1 MVKHLVKAI
10 FCITLLTFAGV
21 VVNAQSF
28 GEIKGTVV
36 DSAGAAIAGATVEV
50 TNEST
55 GDKTTVTTGDNGTF
69 TVAKLIP
76 GSYTVVASQSNFASA
91 TTTKV
96 VVSVSFSTPVDM
108 MLNPAGGENV
118 VNVSSG
124 DAATTLNTTDQ
135 QLSTIIDSKKLLELP
150 LLGRDPNALILLAP
164 GSSQTD
170 SGLGGFSVNGQRER
184 NNNFRV
190 DGADNNDTDVPGI
203 PGGLATPNIDATQ
216 EFRVITSNFN
226 AEYGRNSGATI
237 LIATKNGTN
246 DFHGGAYIYYRSDR
260 FSARDFFD
268 ISGEADPLQ
277 RKQFGVSIGG
287 PIKKD
292 KAFFFFNYEGDR
304 FIQGSQQTRVVPSAA
319 ARLGILNTPAPTPGC
334 ESCFGTLDIRPTGAN
349 NITGLIFGTA
359 NYPFSPAI
367 LQIINRLYPLGNAG
381 DGPIP
386 GVFDS
391 YKFGFNFDQH
401 VDSINT
407 RVDYQLNQKHTLV
420 TSYGY
425 LKGDYSLFADTF
437 PGLGDGGDTPQR
449 SHVFQASLVS
459 TFSPT
464 LINEFRFGYNKLF
477 AAFNGPGDGKASTT
491 IDDTIRTAFQ
501 ASGLPVPVNL
511 GQRNGATMNL
521 GGGGISAL
529 VGFDTQFRNSGTTA
543 VTDSFT
549 WIRGNHTMKFGGEYS
564 WIHSDGPTNFG
575 RAETLNFNVPG
586 IFGVPL
592 VADNMGNAVPF
603 NTAAGATINAY
614 LSFLS
619 GLVANQAQSQY
630 FDKAGQR
637 RASDERQFRVREWSL
652 FWQDNW
658 RVRPNFTLNFGIRYE
673 EKGVPWEVN
682 GLLSN
687 LVNDPSFGNP
697 SPQGFE
703 FITVGKGSDNPDI
716 PLYEDDKNNFAPRF
730 GFNYS
735 PDFKTG
741 WISKLTGGP
750 GQTSIRGGYGVF
762 YDRVFGNLF
771 SNARGNLPFQ
781 FDFNVFPPESNPDP
795 ILPNIPR
802 PPQLVPTRFVFG
814 ARLDLDGPLLSP
826 VIFPRAGNNQFQTK
840 FATPYTQSWNF
851 GFQRQLGNAFLIE
864 ADYVG
869 NKGTNLLRVI
879 DGNMSSIRRAN
890 VMLGL
895 SQTITTSLTTNIL
908 RGSLHSAF
916 IQPALNLSI
925 GHSTYNALQTRITK
939 SLTNSKY
946 GLGYLQA
953 AYTYGHALDNAT
965 DPLVPT
971 LPGNAERAFPRDSSG
986 FVGGFN
992 DPERGSSGY
1001 DIRHRLV
1008 FNFVYELPI
1017 NRSGALGKY
1026 LFNGWTISGIEA
1038 IQSGSPYSIFANGAD
1053 TQGTG
1058 LSSRAYFA
1066 GPNNALSPTPAD
1078 LQNPRTQVGP
1088 SRSLFVG
1095 PPCTT
1100 AAQVNCVR
1108 LAFQQGTVPRGYLVG
1123 PAFHKTDFSI
1133 IKKIPITERY
1143 KISLR
1148 ADFFNA
1154 FNRVNFSLPV
1164 SDVNS
1169 QFFGQA
1175 FSTRGGDAGRPRIIQ
1190 FVGRFE
1196 F

>member
-1 MVKHLVKAI
+1 MVKHLVRAI
-10 FCITLLTFAGV
+10 FCITLLTFMGV
-21 VVNAQSF
+21 VANAQSF

-36 DSAGAAIAGATVEV
+36 DSAGAAIPGATVEV

-55 GDKTTVTTGDNGTF
+55 NDKRSVTTSDNGTF
-69 TVAKLIP
+69 TVTQLIP
-76 GSYTVVASQSNFASA
+76 GSYTVAASQTNFATA
-91 TTTKV
+91 TTQKV
-96 VVSVSFSTPVDM
+96 VVSVSFSSAVTLT
-108 MLNPAGGENV
+108 LNPAGTENV
-118 VNVSSG
+118 VIIDAG
-124 DAATTLNTTDQ
+124 DAATQLNVTDQ
-135 QLSTIIDSKKLLELP
+135 QLSTIIDNKKILELP

-246 DFHGGAYIYYRSDR
+246 EFHGGAYIYYRSDR

-268 ISGEADPLQ
+268 VSGAPDPLQ

-304 FIQGSQQTRVVPSAA
+304 FVQGSQQTRVVPSAA
-319 ARLGILNTPAPTPGC
+319 ARMGILNTGPD
-334 ESCFGTLDIRPTGAN
+334 FYGTLDIRPAGAN
-349 NITGLIFGTA
+349 NDLGA
-359 NYPFSPAI
+359 PFNPAI
-367 LQIINRLYPLGNAG
+367 LQIINQLYPLGNAG

-386 GVFDS
+386 GVFDN

-401 VDSINT
+401 VDTINT
-407 RVDYQLNQKHTLV
+407 RVDYQITDKHTLV
-420 TSYGY
+420 ASYGY
-425 LKGDYSLFADTF
+425 NKGNYSLFADTF
-437 PGLGDGGDTPQR
+437 PGTNDGGNTPQR
-449 SHVFQASLVS
+449 SHVLQFSLVS
-459 TFSPT
+459 SFSPT
-464 LINEFRFGYNKLF
+464 LINEVRFGYNKLN
-477 AAFNGPGDGKASTT
+477 ASFNGPGDGSASTL
-491 IDDTIRTAFQ
+491 IDDTIRTAFL
-501 ASGLPVPVNL
+501 ANGLTVPADL
-511 GQRNGATMNL
+511 GQRNGAILNI
-521 GGGGISAL
+521 GGGGISGLA
-529 VGFDTQFRNSGTTA
+529 GFDTQFRDSGTTA
-543 VTDSFT
+543 IADSFT

-575 RAETLNFNVPG
+575 RSESLNFNVPG
-586 IFGVPL
+586 IFGFPIVR
-592 VADNMGNAVPF
+592 DNNGDIIDVD
-603 NTAAGATINAY
+603 TAEGATINAY
-614 LSFLS
+614 LSLLS
-619 GLVANQAQSQY
+619 GLVANQSQSQY

-637 RASDERQFRVREWSL
+637 RASDERQFRVREWGL
-652 FWQDNW
+652 YWQDNW
-658 RVRPNFTLNFGIRYE
+658 RIRPNFTLNYGIRYE

-687 LVNDPSFGNP
+687 LVQDPSGPNP
-697 SPQGFE
+697 SAAGFE
-703 FITVGKGSDNPDI
+703 FITVGKGSDHPDI
-716 PLYEDDKNNFAPRF
+716 SLYEDDKNNFAPRF

-750 GQTSIRGGYGVF
+750 GVTSIRGGYGVF

-771 SNARGNLPFQ
+771 SNARGNPPFQ
-781 FDFNVFPPESNPDP
+781 QDFNNFAGDFLENV
-795 ILPNIPR
+795 PR
-802 PPQLVPTRFVFG
+802 PAQQVPSRFVFG
-814 ARLDLDGPLLSP
+814 ARLDINNGPLLTP

-840 FATPYTQSWNF
+840 FATPYTQSWNV
-851 GFQRQLGNAFLIE
+851 GFQRQLSNSFLLE
-864 ADYVG
+864 MDYVG
-869 NKGTNLLRVI
+869 NKGTNLLRAI
-879 DGNMSSIRRAN
+879 DGNMASIGRVN
-890 VMLGL
+890 SILGL
-895 SQTITTSLTTNIL
+895 NQTISTSLTTNIL

-916 IQPALNLSI
+916 IQPNLNLSI
-925 GHSTYNALQTRITK
+925 GHSTYNALQSRLTK
-939 SLTNSKY
+939 TLTNTRF

-953 AYTYGHALDNAT
+953 AYTWSHAIDNAS

-971 LPGNAERAFPRDSSG
+971 LPGNSERAFPRDSSG

-992 DPERGSSGY
+992 DPERGNSGY

-1008 FNFVYELPI
+1008 FNFVYELPF
-1017 NRSGALGKY
+1017 NYTSAWGKY
-1026 LFNGWTISGIEA
+1026 LLNGWTISGIEQ

-1066 GPNNALSPTPAD
+1066 TPGNALDPTPVS
-1078 LQNPRTQVGP
+1078 LQNPRTQTGP

-1095 PPCTT
+1095 PPCTAGT
-1100 AAQVNCVR
+1100 PTNCVR
-1108 LAFQQGTVPRGYLVG
+1108 LNFQQGNVPRGYLVG

-1143 KISLR
+1143 RFSIR

-1164 SDVNS
+1164 SNVNDI
-1169 QFFGQA
+1169 QFGQS